1 MVIDKEELYRIIKNN
16 SYFNEELGIISI
28 GNLIEI
34 KLHENENCMDIYKY
48 QTQEAMEEEDYD
60 FDNDYLT
67 SIYF

>member
-1 MVIDKEELYRIIKNN
+1 MAIDKEELYRIIKNN
-16 SYFNEELGIISI
+16 SYFNKELGIINI

-34 KLHENENCMDIYKY
+34 KLHDDENCMDIYKY

-67 SIYF
+67 SIFF